1 MATNTNIETLEDFT
15 AFGTVE
21 DANKVQLSNA
31 SNTNLVYPITHVNCV
46 QVNGTTT
53 LDDLLKN
60 TAFANTNSY
69 IRGLDELIKA
79 EASTR
84 ATEDGKLN
92 KSISDLKTVLD
103 SKQIDNIAQ
112 SGGENG
118 NNLIKMYFENGKG
131 LIYVTE
137 EDVFNVITNRLAPPL
152 YVEGGKIKIKLGKL
166 VHVDSD
172 GSLTIDTNPFS

>member
-1 MATNTNIETLEDFT
+1 MTTNTDIKTLKDFT
-15 AFGTVE
+15 DFGTVE

-53 LDDLLKN
+53 LDDLLKD

-69 IRGLDELIKA
+69 IRGLDELIRA

-84 ATEDGKLN
+84 NTEDGKLN
-92 KSISDLKTVLD
+92 KLISDLKTVLD
-103 SKQIDNIAQ
+103 SKQINNIAA

-118 NNLIKMYFENGKG
+118 NNLIKMQVENG

-137 EDVFNVITNRLAPPL
+137 EDVFNVITKRLAPPL

-172 GSLTIDTNPFS
+172 GSLSIDTNPFS

>member
-21 DANKVQLSNA
+21 DSNKVQLSNA

-53 LDDLLKN
+53 LDKLLKD
-60 TAFANTNSY
+60 TAFADTNSY

-79 EASTR
+79 ETSTR
-84 ATEDGKLN
+84 EEEDDKLN
-92 KSISDLKTVLD
+92 NAISGLD
-103 SKQIDNIAQ
+103 SRLNEKKINDISPA
-112 SGGENG
+112 SVENG
-118 NNLIKMYFENGKG
+118 VNLIQMNNG

-137 EDVFNVITNRLAPPL
+137 KDVFNVITKRLAPPL
-152 YVEGGKIKIKLGKL
+152 YVEDGEIRIKLGNSL
-166 VHVDSD
+166 QVNSD
-172 GSLTIDTNPFS
+172 GSLTVDINPFS

>member
-84 ATEDGKLN
+84 EEKDGEL
-92 KSISDLKTVLD
+92 SELISALD
-103 SKQIDNIAQ
+103 SRLNEKKINDISPA
-112 SGGENG
+112 SVENG
-118 NNLIKMYFENGKG
+118 VNLIQMNNG

-137 EDVFNVITNRLAPPL
+137 EDVFNVITKRLAPPL
-152 YVEGGKIKIKLGKL
+152 YVEDGKIKIKLGNFVNIDSAGGLTVKL
-166 VHVDSD
+166 SMKDLIS
-172 GSLTIDTNPFS
+172 